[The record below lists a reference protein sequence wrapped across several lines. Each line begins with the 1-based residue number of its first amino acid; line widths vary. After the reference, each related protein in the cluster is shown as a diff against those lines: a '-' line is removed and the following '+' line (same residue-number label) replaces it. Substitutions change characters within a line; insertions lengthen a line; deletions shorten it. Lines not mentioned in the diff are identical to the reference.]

1 MLPCVV
7 DSSCTPARCWDHATD
22 RRQPTSRPAPNGREQ
37 RTAGLLIIP
46 MYCILSVAPH
56 NKGVTVVSV
65 LILSIYYGVLP
76 AVVVVTSWFAIRKQY
91 REDDS

>member
-1 MLPCVV
+1 
-7 DSSCTPARCWDHATD
+7 
-22 RRQPTSRPAPNGREQ
+22 
-37 RTAGLLIIP
+37 